1 VVEVVVDTGTAV
13 DAVELELELRETVA
27 VEDAVGDALGGRPN
41 TVSLRPAARSPS
53 ASRPLAAAIAAIEVP
68 ARVAIDVSVS
78 PGRTR

>member
-1 VVEVVVDTGTAV
+1 MVEVVVDTGTAV
-13 DAVELELELRETVA
+13 DAVELELRETVA

-53 ASRPLAAAIAAIEVP
+53 ASSPLAAAIAAIEVP